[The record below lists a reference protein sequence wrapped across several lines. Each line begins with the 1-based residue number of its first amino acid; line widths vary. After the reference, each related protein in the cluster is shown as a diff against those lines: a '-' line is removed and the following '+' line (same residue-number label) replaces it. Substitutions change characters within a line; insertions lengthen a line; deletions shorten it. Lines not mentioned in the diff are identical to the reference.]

1 MQIDT
6 NNMDTNSI
14 LARQQAQAWQG
25 SREADKAKSF
35 ADELQAAQKNTL
47 DDPAYQKK
55 LKDACKG
62 FESMFIQMMWK
73 EMRKTVPENSLFGES
88 DGEKI
93 FQDMLDTEMSD
104 RMSEAGGLGL
114 ADVMYKQLTAQYQA
128 HKDMEARAKASL
140 AARGRQVDLP
150 G

>member
-47 DDPAYQKK
+47 EDPAYQKK

-93 FQDMLDTEMSD
+93 FRDMLDTEMSD

>member
-1 MQIDT
+1 MMQID
-6 NNMDTNSI
+6 NVGTNSM
-14 LARQQAQAWQG
+14 LAQQQAQALQG
-25 SREADKAKSF
+25 NRDADKAKGF

-88 DGEKI
+88 NGEKI
-93 FQDMLDTEMSD
+93 FRDMLDTEMSD

>member
-93 FQDMLDTEMSD
+93 FRDMLDTEMSD

-140 AARGRQVDLP
+140 AARGRQVDLT

>member
-35 ADELQAAQKNTL
+35 ADELQVAQKNTL

-93 FQDMLDTEMSD
+93 FRDMLDTEMSD

>member
-73 EMRKTVPENSLFGES
+73 EMRKTVPENSLFGEF

-93 FQDMLDTEMSD
+93 FRDMLDTEMSD

>member
-1 MQIDT
+1 MMMLSTQ
-6 NNMDTNSI
+6 
-14 LARQQAQAWQG
+14 
-25 SREADKAKSF
+25 
-35 ADELQAAQKNTL
+35 
-47 DDPAYQKK
+47 YQKK

-62 FESMFIQMMWK
+62 FESMFIQLMWK

-88 DGEKI
+88 NGEKI
-93 FQDMLDTEMSD
+93 FRDMLDTEMSD

-128 HKDMEARAKASL
+128 RKDMDARAKASL
-140 AARGRQVDLP
+140 AAKGRQVDLP

>member
-1 MQIDT
+1 MMQID
-6 NNMDTNSI
+6 NIGTNSI
-14 LARQQAQAWQG
+14 LAQQQAQNLQG
-25 SREADKAKSF
+25 SKDVDKAKSF
-35 ADELQAAQKNTL
+35 ASELQAAQKNTL

-62 FESMFIQMMWK
+62 FESMFIQLMWK

-88 DGEKI
+88 NGEKI
-93 FQDMLDTEMSD
+93 FRDMLDTEMSD